1 MLRVGLTGSIACG
14 KSFIG
19 KLFKVYGV
27 RIVDSD
33 VIAREVVLPHSPVLE
48 EVAQKFGPD
57 FILPDGNLNR
67 PKMRETVFADKSKL
81 ALLNSIMHP
90 AIRRRTD
97 ELCMLCERGEP
108 FPDSYLN
115 LCQPKQPKP
124 AATASKTADATSA
137 SCTNGAA
144 SEGHS
149 CTSGTASAG
158 ESCSSCDGAEA
169 GQVVNES
176 KTEAGIRAL
185 REPLDERYVLKDGQK
200 PPYILVDIPL
210 LFENKLESYVDR
222 ILVVDASR
230 QTQIARILERDGCSL
245 ETAQN
250 IIDKQLSREYK
261 LQHADDV
268 IQTDV
273 LSIEEKRAHVLKLHL
288 TYLDSAAKM

>member
-1 MLRVGLTGSIACG
+1 MLKVGLTGSIACG

-33 VIAREVVLPHSPVLE
+33 IIAREVVLPGSPVLE
-48 EVAQKFGPD
+48 EVVQKFGPE

-67 PKMRETVFADKSKL
+67 PKVRETVFADKNKL
-81 ALLNSIMHP
+81 ELLNSIMHP

-97 ELCMLCERGEP
+97 ELCMLCQRGEP
-108 FPDSYLN
+108 FPDSYLK
-115 LCQPKQPKP
+115 LSQAHQDTAK
-124 AATASKTADATSA
+124 AATNASDSSTGQDTAKVPA
-137 SCTNGAA
+137 C
-144 SEGHS
+144 
-149 CTSGTASAG
+149 ASAPCA
-158 ESCSSCDGAEA
+158 SQDGK
-169 GQVVNES
+169 VINES
-176 KTEAGIRAL
+176 LTEEGMRAL
-185 REPLDERYVLKDGQK
+185 REPLDDRYVLKEEQK
-200 PPYILVDIPL
+200 PPYILIDIPL

-222 ILVVDASR
+222 ILVVDASV

-245 ETAQN
+245 QTAQN

-268 IQTDV
+268 IHTDV
-273 LSIEEKRAHVLKLHL
+273 LSIEEKRAHVLELHL